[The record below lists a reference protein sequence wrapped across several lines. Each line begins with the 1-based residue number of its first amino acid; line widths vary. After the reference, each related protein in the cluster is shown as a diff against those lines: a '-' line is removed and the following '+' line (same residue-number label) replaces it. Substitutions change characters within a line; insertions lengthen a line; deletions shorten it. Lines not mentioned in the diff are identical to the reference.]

1 MPATF
6 FVTSR
11 HKGAETLY
19 KTGKGAKAL
28 NKSKKVQRCAAITEN
43 LEDTY
48 IFRAMRSLDQRNE
61 RAAKRKK

>member
-1 MPATF
+1 MSTAYI
-6 FVTSR
+6 VTSR
-11 HKGAETLY
+11 HKGAETLHQ
-19 KTGKGAKAL
+19 TGKGAKAL
-28 NKSKKVQRCAAITEN
+28 NKSNKVQRCAAITEN

>member
-1 MPATF
+1 MGFCLKKNTA
-6 FVTSR
+6 

-19 KTGKGAKAL
+19 QTGKGAKAL

-61 RAAKRKK
+61 RKAKRKK

>member
-61 RAAKRKK
+61 RTAKRKK